1 MEWMGFLGFFGF
13 CIGILTIPLVPVVIY
28 FVIRN
33 NLNAHKE
40 RRNLTLHGISAP
52 AVILSA
58 WNNYASG
65 GGKYSRST
73 TAHVTFEVE
82 IYPAGQA
89 PFKAKFKD
97 TLSIKE
103 GEWFIMG
110 PRNEEVGKKIWVAYD
125 PNNLKRM
132 VIDHFDSDHEFM
144 LKRRAFEKR
153 DHELQNTRKTGED
166 ANAEILEIEDMKL
179 SNIIENG
186 FQSVMRLKLRVEPR
200 SGTPYETETVGMF
213 SNTGLHKYTV
223 GKKMTVKIDRA
234 DKYKVALVGPIQ
246 QEA

>member
-1 MEWMGFLGFFGF
+1 MEWMGFLGFFAF
-13 CIGILTIPLVPVVIY
+13 CIGALAFPITLVVIY
-28 FVIRN
+28 FAIKN
-33 NLNAHKE
+33 NLKAHAD
-40 RRNLTLHGISAP
+40 RRELTLHGVSAP

-82 IYPAGQA
+82 VQPSGQT

-110 PRNEEVGKKIWVAYD
+110 PRKEEVGKKIWVAYD

-132 VIDHFDSDHEFM
+132 VIDHFDSNHEFM
-144 LKRRAFEKR
+144 SKRRAFEKR
-153 DHELQNTRKTGED
+153 ENVLQTVFKTGED
-166 ANAEILEIEDMKL
+166 ATAEILEVEDLELSYNIEKDSSKIL
-179 SNIIENG
+179 
-186 FQSVMRLKLRVEPR
+186 QLKLRVYPK
-200 SGTPYETETVGMF
+200 SGASYEAETVGLFM
-213 SNTGLHKYTV
+213 NTGLHKYTV
-223 GKKMTVKIDRA
+223 GKKITVKIDRA
-234 DKYKVALVGPIQ
+234 DKYKVVLVGALL
-246 QEA
+246 ES

>member
-1 MEWMGFLGFFGF
+1 MEWTSFLGFFGF
-13 CIGILTIPLVPVVIY
+13 CIGILTIPLVFVVI
-28 FVIRN
+28 FFAIRN
-33 NLNAHKE
+33 NLKAHAN
-40 RRNLTLHGISAP
+40 RRELTLHGISAP

-65 GGKYSRST
+65 GGKHSRST

-82 IYPAGQA
+82 VQPVGQA

-110 PRNEEVGKKIWVAYD
+110 PRKEDVGKKIWVAYD

-132 VIDHFDSDHEFM
+132 VIDHFDSNHDFM

-153 DHELQNTRKTGED
+153 EDELQTVLKTGED
-166 ANAEILEIEDMKL
+166 ATAEILEVEDMKL
-179 SNIIENG
+179 SYNIEKDSSKTL
-186 FQSVMRLKLRVEPR
+186 QLKLQV
-200 SGTPYETETVGMF
+200 TPKNGVSYETETVGLFM
-213 SNTGLHKYTV
+213 NTGLHKYTV
-223 GKKMTVKIDRA
+223 GKKVTVKIDRA
-234 DKYKVALVGPIQ
+234 DKYKVTLVGAV
-246 QEA
+246 QES

>member
-110 PRNEEVGKKIWVAYD
+110 PRSEEVGKKIWVAYD

-132 VIDHFDSDHEFM
+132 VIDHFDSNHEFM

-153 DHELQNTRKTGED
+153 EDELQTVLKTGEN
-166 ANAEILEIEDMKL
+166 ATAEILEVEDLKL
-179 SNIIENG
+179 SYNIEKDSSKI
-186 FQSVMRLKLRVEPR
+186 FQLKLRVTPKD
-200 SGTPYETETVGMF
+200 GMPYETETVGLFM
-213 SNTGLHKYTV
+213 NTGLHKYTV
-223 GKKMTVKIDRA
+223 GKKVIVKIDRT
-234 DKYKVALVGPIQ
+234 DKYKVSIVGAL
-246 QEA
+246 QES